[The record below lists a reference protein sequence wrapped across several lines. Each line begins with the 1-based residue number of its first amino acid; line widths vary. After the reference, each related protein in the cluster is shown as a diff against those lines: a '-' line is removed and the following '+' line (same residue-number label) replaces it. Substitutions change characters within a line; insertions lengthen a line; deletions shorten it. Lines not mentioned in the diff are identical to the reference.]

1 MLHGYKMRAEL
12 TLFEARFSPL
22 FIWNANSFL
31 NTTNEMRLLDN
42 GSTGYLNATISETG
56 MK

>member
-1 MLHGYKMRAEL
+1 M
-12 TLFEARFSPL
+12 TLFEARFSL
-22 FIWNANSFL
+22 FSCGVFRLFL
-31 NTTNEMRLLDN
+31 NTTNEVRLLDN